1 MTMNLILY
9 NRHAPAKEGKMKSD
23 ELDRIF
29 KRLVLQ
35 FLIGIS
41 IKLGCNFAAVEKAQE
56 LHMKTDALSGQR
68 RGDG

>member
-1 MTMNLILY
+1 
-9 NRHAPAKEGKMKSD
+9 MKSD